1 MKETR
6 FDRIVCFTYSHED
19 GTNAFKKLK
28 DNIPKQVKEEI
39 AKEIKRKINF
49 ELNQKKIVKIILCL
63 FDRKEDNYFIGRTS
77 SDSPDID
84 NEVIVNLYKNSL
96 IFSNKNY

>member
-6 FDRIVCFTYSHED
+6 VDRIVCFTYSNED

-39 AKEIKRKINF
+39 MEIKRKINF

-77 SDSPDID
+77 YDSKDID
-84 NEVIVNLYKNSL
+84 YDLWCHINNIN
-96 IFSNKNY
+96 F